1 MKIRPSLMIPILA
14 ILIQSSSIGQDTIK
28 TLFDN
33 SQLHSIGIYAA
44 PDFQYGEIQNTNT
57 SFVGISLMILFNNR
71 LAIGGSVFKNVDPDF
86 SPIAVNPLYLSSF
99 LKTIKMEYTVFPA
112 SKIHFSIPIDVGIAT
127 INLDSFKQNQNFR
140 HHSFKDNEFN
150 RHKPSLAQSEFKFI
164 QFGINAETNVTKCAK
179 LFLGV
184 NYRTG
189 LHYDSINA
197 SGLLSKSDLDG
208 LSIVCGIKVGIF
220 NKKSRCCPKNKCK
233 SQSFPKTIEN

>member
-1 MKIRPSLMIPILA
+1 MIPILA

-57 SFVGISLMILFNNR
+57 SFAGISLMILFNNR

-150 RHKPSLAQSEFKFI
+150 RHKASLAQSEIKFI
-164 QFGINAETNVTKCAK
+164 QFGLNAEANVTKCAK
-179 LFLGV
+179 LFLGA

-189 LHYDSINA
+189 LHFNSINT

-208 LSIVCGIKVGIF
+208 LSIACGIKVGIF
-220 NKKSRCCPKNKCK
+220 NKKSHCCLKNRCK
-233 SQSFPKTIEN
+233 SQSLPKSIEN

>member
-1 MKIRPSLMIPILA
+1 MKIRLFLMISFL
-14 ILIQSSSIGQDTIK
+14 LFFFQSSSFGQDTIK

-33 SQLHSIGIYAA
+33 SHLHSIGIYAA

-57 SFVGISLMILFNNR
+57 SFAGISLMILFNNR
-71 LAIGGSVFKNVDPDF
+71 FAIGGSMFKNVDPNF
-86 SPIAVNPLYLSSF
+86 SPIAVNPLYLSSY
-99 LKTIKMEYTVFPA
+99 LKTIKLEYTIFPA
-112 SKIHFSIPIDVGIAT
+112 SKIHFSIPIDLGMAT
-127 INLDSFKQNQNFR
+127 INLDSFKQNQNYR
-140 HHSFKDNEFN
+140 HHSFKDDEFN
-150 RHKPSLAQSEFKFI
+150 RHKASLTQSEIKFI
-164 QFGINAETNVTKCAK
+164 QFGINAEANVTKCSK